1 MRRLMVQP
9 ITYDETRLRETQPY
23 RATLAFLR
31 EVYGS
36 RVMAVLEG
44 EPGVGKTFGALS
56 FARKYNIPFIT
67 VVERVILEKSPSRFF
82 RTVVAEITGHQ
93 PASLW
98 DALEALEHWASNGNA
113 PRALFLDEAQWLT
126 GKALDVFRRLHDFT
140 GITILLIGHE
150 GELVKLLSR
159 YPQARDRVAM
169 RFVVPPL
176 SFSDIELLHGADFN
190 GELLQAI
197 YDLTQGNFRRLQ
209 RVVSH
214 LFAYAAAKKKLT
226 TELTPQDLRFVIRNL
241 VIEW

>member
-1 MRRLMVQP
+1 MRRLMVNP
-9 ITYDETRLRETQPY
+9 VTYDEAKLRETQPY
-23 RATLAFLR
+23 KATWAFLR
-31 EVYGS
+31 EVVGS
-36 RVMAVLEG
+36 RCMAVLEG

-56 FARKYNIPFIT
+56 FARKHNIPFIT

-82 RTVVAEITGHQ
+82 RTIVTEITGRQ

-98 DALEALEHWASNGNA
+98 DALEALELWAGNGNA
-113 PRALFLDEAQWLT
+113 PRTIFLDEAQWLT

-140 GITILLIGHE
+140 GATILLIGHE
-150 GELVKLLSR
+150 GEIVKLLSR

-176 SFSDIELLHGADFN
+176 SFPDLELLHGADFN
-190 GELLQAI
+190 AELLQAI

-214 LFAYAAAKKKLT
+214 LFAYAAARKKPT
-226 TELTPQDLRFVIRNL
+226 TELTVQDLRFVTKNL
-241 VIEW
+241 VVEW

>member
-36 RVMAVLEG
+36 KVMAVLEG

-56 FARKYNIPFIT
+56 FAKKYNIPFIT

-113 PRALFLDEAQWLT
+113 PRTIFLDEAQWLT

>member
-1 MRRLMVQP
+1 MRRLMVSP
-9 ITYDETRLRETQPY
+9 VTYDEAKLRETQPY
-23 RATLAFLR
+23 KATIAFLR
-31 EVYGS
+31 EVVGA
-36 RVMAVLEG
+36 RCMAVLEG

-113 PRALFLDEAQWLT
+113 PRTIFLDEAQWLT

-176 SFSDIELLHGADFN
+176 SFSDLELLHGADFN
-190 GELLQAI
+190 GELLHAL
-197 YDLTQGNFRRLQ
+197 YDLTQGDFRRLQ

-214 LFAYAAAKKKLT
+214 LFAYAAARKKLT
-226 TELTPQDLRFVIRNL
+226 TELTVQELRLVTKNL